1 MTMNRIPAMLSRLS
15 DQEKRRLERVYA
27 PVAVGTHPSNTW
39 ADLCVLPDGEIRVYG
54 HDEETRFY
62 LSSIDCGFTWKRYDV
77 EDDTLFCSGV
87 LNPHTGRWFN
97 SYYVKGEGGWQN
109 AEMPAVPEGAS
120 DWQATLSDGGPGTPA
135 KWVKIAD
142 GNFLPRP
149 GIALSTGRM
158 LIPAQIPPTDDAPQ
172 HPVVARSDD
181 NGESWQ
187 VASLETAPAHEAT
200 GFHKST
206 RWQNGACEPT
216 LIERRDGSVLMIART
231 TQDVHY
237 FYESFD
243 GGETWTA
250 PQPTSLHGTNT
261 QPTLMRLTTGE
272 MLFFFCNTQPL
283 AEVDKSTVWPKL
295 GPAEMEGRSEDVFT
309 NRDAN
314 HAAISSDD
322 GLSWKGLREIYLNPI
337 RNTCDFRISGGNY
350 GLDKSVHQFQA
361 VELPFGKILLCCG
374 QHEYTRRMLIFDP
387 KWLLETERC
396 EDFKNGLG
404 AVSTQV
410 YVKSISGYKRPV
422 WNGHCAWNRTN
433 GALLLPDP
441 DGNRE
446 EAVYIETSSDER
458 LVSPMQGVVWN
469 FPAAKKGVVSP
480 RMMPVEDGLTF
491 SLTDRWFNPA
501 DPHAAALS
509 VYTLKA
515 DAALCPAMQWSD
527 IVLCWNE
534 SGCEVTVNGKSIT
547 KLAPQ
552 DAAPHG
558 LSYLIVQSETEY
570 TGRQGAYLK
579 WMKMNAE

>member
-1 MTMNRIPAMLSRLS
+1 MHRIQAMLSRLS

-54 HDEETRFY
+54 HDETGRFY
-62 LSSIDCGFTWKRYDV
+62 LSSADAGFTWKRYDV
-77 EDDTLFCSGV
+77 EDNSLFCSGV

-109 AEMPAVPEGAS
+109 AEMPAVPEGAQ
-120 DWQATLSDGGPGTPA
+120 DWQTVLSDGGPGMPA

-142 GNFLPRP
+142 GSFLPRP
-149 GIALSTGRM
+149 GIALSTGRI
-158 LIPAQIPPTDDAPQ
+158 LIPAQIPPTDDTPQ

-187 VASLETAPAHEAT
+187 VVSLETAPAHEAVWP
-200 GFHKST
+200 HLST

-216 LIERRDGSVLMIART
+216 LIERKDGSVLMIVRT

-237 FYESFD
+237 MYESFD

-250 PQPTSLHGTNT
+250 PQPTNFHGTNT

-283 AEVDKSTVWPKL
+283 AEVDKTKVLPPL
-295 GPAEMEGRSEDVFT
+295 GPAEMAGSSEDVFT

-322 GLSWKGLREIYLNPI
+322 GKTWKGFRELYLNPL
-337 RNTCDFRISGGNY
+337 RNANDFRISGGNT
-350 GLDKSVHQFQA
+350 GNDKSVHQFQA

-374 QHEYTRRMLIFDP
+374 QHEYVRRMLIFDP
-387 KWLLETERC
+387 KWLLETERS
-396 EDFKNGLG
+396 EDFRMGLEQ
-404 AVSTQV
+404 VSTQV
-410 YVKSISGYKRPV
+410 YVRSISGYRRPV

-433 GALLLPDP
+433 GAMMLPDP
-441 DGNRE
+441 DGTRE
-446 EAVYIETSSDER
+446 EAVYIETSDDAR

-469 FPAAKKGVVSP
+469 FPAAKKGVVSL
-480 RMMPVEDGLTF
+480 RIMPVEDGLSL
-491 SLTDRWFNPA
+491 SLTDRWFNPT
-501 DPHAAALS
+501 DPYAPHYAA
-509 VYTLKA
+509 YTIEA
-515 DAALCPAMQWSD
+515 DAALCPAVQWSD
-527 IVLCWNE
+527 IELHFDE
-534 SGCEVTVNGKSIT
+534 TGCEVVVNGKT
-547 KLAPQ
+547 AARLAPQ
-552 DAAPHG
+552 CDAPNG
-558 LSYLIVQSETEY
+558 LCYLILQSPKEY
-570 TGRQGAYLK
+570 TGRTGAYLK
-579 WMKMNAE
+579 KMAMKAN

>member
-1 MTMNRIPAMLSRLS
+1 MNRIPAMLSRLS
-15 DQEKRRLERVYA
+15 AQEARRLQRVFA
-27 PVAVGTHPSNTW
+27 PVVVGTHPSNTW
-39 ADLCVLPDGEIRVYG
+39 ADLCALPDGEIRVYG

-62 LSSIDCGFTWKRYDV
+62 LSSTDCGFTWKRYDV
-77 EDDTLFCSGV
+77 EDNSLFCSGV

-109 AEMPAVPEGAS
+109 AEMPSVPEGAQ

-135 KWVKIAD
+135 RWVKIAS

-149 GIALSTGRM
+149 GIVLSTGRI
-158 LIPAQIPPTDDAPQ
+158 LIPAQIPPTETTPQ

-181 NGESWQ
+181 NGESWA
-187 VASLETAPAHEAT
+187 VASLETAPAHEAIWP
-200 GFHKST
+200 HLSV
-206 RWQNGACEPT
+206 RWQNGASEPT

-237 FYESFD
+237 MYESFD

-250 PQPTSLHGTNT
+250 PQPTTLHGTNT
-261 QPTLMRLTTGE
+261 QPTLMRLSTGE

-283 AEVDKSTVWPKL
+283 AEVDKSILWPPL
-295 GPAEMEGRSEDVFT
+295 GPAETDGRSEDVFT

-314 HAAISSDD
+314 HAVMSFDE
-322 GLSWKGLREIYLNPI
+322 GLSWKGFRELHLNPI

-361 VELPFGKILLCCG
+361 VELPFGKVLLCCG
-374 QHEYTRRMLIFDP
+374 QHGYTRRMLIFDP
-387 KWLLETERC
+387 KWLLETERG
-396 EDFKNGLG
+396 EDFRNGLE

-410 YVKSISGYKRPV
+410 YVKSVSGYKRPN

-446 EAVYIETSSDER
+446 EALYIETSDDAR
-458 LVSPMQGVVWN
+458 LVSPMQGAAWN
-469 FPAAKKGVVSP
+469 FPAAKKGTASL
-480 RMMPVEDGLTF
+480 RMMPVEDGLTL
-491 SLTDRWFNPA
+491 SLTDRWFNPTDQYA
-501 DPHAAALS
+501 PYYAA
-509 VYTLKA
+509 YTFKA
-515 DAALCPAMQWSD
+515 DASVCPTGVWSD
-527 IVLCWNE
+527 IELHWDETVC
-534 SGCEVTVNGKSIT
+534 SMIVNG
-547 KLAPQ
+547 Q
-552 DAAPHG
+552 DVVRFDAKCDMPNG
-558 LSYLIVQSETEY
+558 LCYLIVQSETEY

-579 WMKMNAE
+579 WMKMKAE